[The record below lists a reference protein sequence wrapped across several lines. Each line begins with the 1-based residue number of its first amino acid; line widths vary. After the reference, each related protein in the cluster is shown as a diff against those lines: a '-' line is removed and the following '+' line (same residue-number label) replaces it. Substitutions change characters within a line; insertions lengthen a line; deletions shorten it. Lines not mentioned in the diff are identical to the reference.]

1 MYFQERGTCPHTHSG
16 NMGFYRKGLSIPG
29 LCNFQGLPCFH
40 PSAVAEGGGLRLTRD
55 LPSLAPGGCLAAFS
69 LGGPH
74 CFLLS
79 CSVHVQK
86 SQGSRVRLRGRSA
99 GSSTLAAYGTI
110 RTGRRYCCRHRALM
124 TITNPFHRKLGEPLP
139 LGPDYPQYNRLLLTC
154 GAEVFVYC
162 CARSSAKPP

>member
-1 MYFQERGTCPHTHSG
+1 MHFQERGTCPHTHSG
-16 NMGFYRKGLSIPG
+16 DVSFYRKSLSIPG

-40 PSAVAEGGGLRLTRD
+40 PSAVVREGLHLTGD

-69 LGGPH
+69 LGRPH

-86 SQGSRVRLRGRSA
+86 SQGSRVRLRGHSA
-99 GSSTLAAYGTI
+99 GSSTSPASGTL
-110 RTGRRYCCRHRALM
+110 RTGHRYCCRHRALM
-124 TITNPFHRKLGEPLP
+124 TVTNPFHRKPLP
-139 LGPDYPQYNRLLLTC
+139 LGPDYPQYSRLLLTC

-162 CARSSAKPP
+162 CAGSSAKPP